1 LPPALAVLERVAATS
16 HFEGSRGRHYI
27 AAAAIA
33 GESGS
38 MPALQPVRG
47 TQDLLPEMMRR
58 HRRVSETACE
68 LAALYGFA
76 EIATPIFEFTEVFA
90 RPIGEHTDIVAK
102 EMYTFTDRGG
112 EEVTLRP
119 ENTAG
124 VVRAVLSNGLTQQ
137 TPLKFFYSGPMF
149 RYERPQKG
157 RFRQFH
163 QIGVEILGV
172 PQPQAD
178 VELIAVGW
186 RILRELGIADRV
198 VLELN
203 TLGDPESR
211 AAYRDAL
218 LQYFSAYRDRLSED
232 SRRRLETNPLRIL
245 DSKDPEDIQIS
256 SMGPAFDNFL
266 NKQSRDFFMSV
277 RNGIDR
283 LGIAARLNPRLVR
296 GLDYYTHTAFEFVTT
311 DLGAQGTVI
320 GGGRYDGLVEL
331 MGGPAMAGVGWAAG
345 IERLAML
352 IDDPPPPRRPIAVVP
367 IGEPAEP
374 MALIIAEVLRYH
386 GWAVDLAYS
395 GNLTR
400 RMRRA
405 NRVNARAAVLIGEE
419 EASRNE
425 VRLRDLDSGEQTD
438 IPARL
443 LEDQTVPMD
452 LKLEELRARLQEL
465 YR

>member
-1 LPPALAVLERVAATS
+1 MLQGCAQPFRRCRGPMRERPT
-16 HFEGSRGRHYI
+16 
-27 AAAAIA
+27 
-33 GESGS
+33 
-38 MPALQPVRG
+38 MPALQPARG
-47 TQDLLPEMMRR
+47 TQDLLPEIARR
-58 HRRVSETACE
+58 HRRVSETARE

-90 RPIGEHTDIVAK
+90 RPIGEHTDIVSK

-124 VVRAVLSNGLTQQ
+124 VVRAVLSNGLTQS

-163 QIGVEILGV
+163 QIGVELIGV
-172 PQPQAD
+172 AQPQAD
-178 VELIAVGW
+178 IEVIALGQ
-186 RILRELGIADRV
+186 RILNALGIAGRV

-218 LQYFSAYRDRLSED
+218 VGFFSARISELSED
-232 SRRRLETNPLRIL
+232 SRRRLERNPLRIL
-245 DSKDPEDIQIS
+245 DSKDPGDQRLAAEAPDF
-256 SMGPAFDNFL
+256 AEYL
-266 NKQSRDFFMSV
+266 NEASVEFFARVRD
-277 RNGIDR
+277 GLDR
-283 LGIAARLNPRLVR
+283 LGIAYRLNLRLVR

-311 DLGAQGTVI
+311 NLGAQGTVI

-331 MGGPAMAGVGWAAG
+331 MGGPAMPGVGWAAG

-352 IDDPPPPRRPIAVVP
+352 TDEPPAPPRPVALVP
-367 IGEPAEP
+367 IGEAAEAR
-374 MALIIAEVLRYH
+374 MLALAEQLRDA
-386 GWAVDLAYS
+386 GLVVELGYS
-395 GNLTR
+395 GNLQR

-405 NRVNARAAVLIGEE
+405 DRIGARAAVLLGDDELARGI
-419 EASRNE
+419 AT
-425 VRLRDLDSGEQTD
+425 LRDLDSGEQSEVALD
-438 IPARL
+438 VVAGRL
-443 LEDQTVPMD
+443 AALAATG
-452 LKLEELRARLQEL
+452 KL
-465 YR
+465 